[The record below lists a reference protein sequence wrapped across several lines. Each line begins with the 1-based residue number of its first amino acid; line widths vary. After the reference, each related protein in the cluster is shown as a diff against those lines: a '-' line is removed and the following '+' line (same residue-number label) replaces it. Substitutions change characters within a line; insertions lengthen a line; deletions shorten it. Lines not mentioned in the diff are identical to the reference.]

1 MLAGIAGESPG
12 PENDSIFTYLSHP
25 DTGLVRKF
33 FTRSLS
39 DHNFK
44 TEWSP
49 LPTADTLIQRDAALY
64 FRSGLPGQGILVR
77 VTHFRYHLIRQMIAN
92 FAFALVLLSLTGA
105 AFVISFRSLKKQ
117 TLLTRMRNDFV
128 GNITHELKTPISTA
142 KVALEAIGHF
152 GVKEDPVRREAY
164 LDIVSQELDRL
175 EQLTGSVLASSVY
188 EGNHTWIIVQPVDVK
203 DIAGEVMDAV
213 RERLAAEGAAIY
225 LETEGT
231 NFMLRA
237 DRLHVR
243 GALMNLVD
251 NSLKYG
257 KNPVIRIRINGRGN
271 LPRIVFTDNGPGIP
285 GEYLDKVFERFFR
298 VPMGDVHNVKG
309 YGLGL
314 AYVKAVMEQHGGTAT
329 VMNNPDGGCS
339 FILQFE

>member
-1 MLAGIAGESPG
+1 
-12 PENDSIFTYLSHP
+12 
-25 DTGLVRKF
+25 
-33 FTRSLS
+33 
-39 DHNFK
+39 
-44 TEWSP
+44 
-49 LPTADTLIQRDAALY
+49 
-64 FRSGLPGQGILVR
+64 
-77 VTHFRYHLIRQMIAN
+77 
-92 FAFALVLLSLTGA
+92 
-105 AFVISFRSLKKQ
+105 
-117 TLLTRMRNDFV
+117 MRNDFV